1 MTCISTFS
9 LGGSLVGLQNGN
21 TNTIANF
28 SHVSLY
34 WKTSLDLET
43 PFSDISNPLNFMAD
57 FTPLAKEKIRVLIEI
72 LKIVQITLGMTDI
85 YFLKC
90 VIPFV
95 FNLENISAF

>member
-1 MTCISTFS
+1 
-9 LGGSLVGLQNGN
+9 
-21 TNTIANF
+21 
-28 SHVSLY
+28 
-34 WKTSLDLET
+34 
-43 PFSDISNPLNFMAD
+43 MAD